1 MVTRNSRAFQ
11 SNEARRYAE
20 RSPRHGASSVRAFSS
35 RYSDALEDNFPNRVP
50 KPTDPKIVPPR
61 GRSTRNQKPR
71 RAPGPTMGR
80 EPAMVLAGEECCIVP
95 PGETNLADESV
106 GRVPHRSPTVPL
118 AIVRSRDL
126 AISDLGLLSMCSGI
140 RPRRTGTSQPRRAR
154 ARLPRRGSM
163 TRHRRH
169 HPMQSQFEE
178 LRSSK
183 NHAAS
188 DDLADFARS
197 GFVRSP
203 RCSP

>member
-1 MVTRNSRAFQ
+1 LVTRNSRAFQ

-35 RYSDALEDNFPNRVP
+35 RYSDALEDYFPDRVP
-50 KPTDPKIVPPR
+50 KPINPKTDPPR
-61 GRSTRNQKPR
+61 GQSTRNQKPR

-80 EPAMVLAGEECCIVP
+80 EPAMVLAGEEYCIVP
-95 PGETNLADESV
+95 LGETNLADESV

-126 AISDLGLLSMCSGI
+126 AISDLGLLSTCSGL
-140 RPRRTGTSQPRRAR
+140 RPRRTGTSQPRRAH
-154 ARLPRRGSM
+154 ARFPRRGPM

-169 HPMQSQFEE
+169 HPMLRRSME
-178 LRSSK
+178 LCSSDERV
-183 NHAAS
+183 APA
-188 DDLADFARS
+188 DLADFARS

-203 RCSP
+203 RFSP